1 LVAPNLTSNLLTE
14 TWNNGA
20 GTLDSNCSYHYQVH
34 NIEQVKFDSIGLR
47 FSVHRDHSKWAVT
60 SGSNKVACV
69 GDINRQEEQ
78 FRRAGG
84 TVCFARN
91 ENVWYQYSQLVE
103 QIEPCKISMSYKI
116 NRKNSKKFRRNQ
128 MKKFKMADSNE
139 VIILL

>member
-1 LVAPNLTSNLLTE
+1 LTE

-34 NIEQVKFDSIGLR
+34 NIEQVKFESIGLR

-91 ENVWYQYSQLVE
+91 ENVWHQYSQLVD
-103 QIEPCKISMSYKI
+103 QIEPCKTSLSFKM
-116 NRKNSKKFRRNQ
+116 NRDKSKVKVRRNQ
-128 MKKFKMADSNE
+128 MRKFKMTDSNE